1 MIHRKAKEQKMQNPL
16 KSEFIGKN
24 IEVISEKEDMM
35 FKGIVLDETQHSFK
49 IANNNKIKTILK
61 KNNKFKI
68 QNSEIINGSDIEMRP
83 EDRIKKVKPNG
94 KRN

>member
-1 MIHRKAKEQKMQNPL
+1 MQNLL

-24 IEVISEKEDMM
+24 IEVISEKQEIM
-35 FKGIVLDETQHSFK
+35 FKGVVLDETQHSFR
-49 IANNNKIKTILK
+49 IATNKKIKTILK

-68 QNSEIINGSDIEMRP
+68 QNSEIINGSDINMRP
-83 EDRIKKVKPNG
+83 EDRIKKVKSNG